1 MKYLSIVLAGFL
13 VGAAIACLAVYYNPL
28 TDERVDEL
36 GSFDWVFDYGF
47 PGSGVLTFTHGG
59 DLPLP
64 VEPAGA
70 PELWEK
76 TIRSTTMAVVALEG
90 DETEPTALAS
100 KLSVPSQETDFL
112 TSGVI
117 MNDYWLLTVPGEG
130 SLFMVGDSN
139 VWPLMK
145 DTVVPVTLLNRP
157 WPGPRDYQPTAG
169 PGIRGTALVL
179 GATGRFA
186 AQEGSAIERYRVKRF
201 GRANGIEEFAGEVH
215 LRIVDTA
222 PLE

>member
-13 VGAAIACLAVYYNPL
+13 VGAAIAGLAVYYNPL
-28 TDERVDEL
+28 TDERADEL

-47 PGSGVLTFTHGG
+47 PGNGVLTFTHNGEV
-59 DLPLP
+59 PLP

-70 PELWEK
+70 QELWEK

-90 DETEPTALAS
+90 DEPTPAALAS

-112 TSGVI
+112 TNGVI
-117 MNDYWLLTVPGEG
+117 LNDYWLLTVPGEG

-139 VWPLMK
+139 VWPLIK
-145 DTVVPVTLLNRP
+145 DTLVPVTLLNRP
-157 WPGPRDYQPTAG
+157 WSGPRDYQPTSG
-169 PGIRGTALVL
+169 PGLRGTALVL
-179 GATGRFA
+179 GATGRFET
-186 AQEGSAIERYRVKRF
+186 QEGSAIERYRVNRF
-201 GRANGIEEFAGEVH
+201 DRAGGVEEFTGKVH